1 MKTKRMILLAT
12 LAALIIGLAAC
23 NRSYAPVKKSAAT
36 PTPTNTEA
44 AAGPTQIL
52 DQIYLLATQT
62 ALAQSPVQPTPGAE
76 GQLPTQP
83 AAPGATVEPT
93 QPAAVTVQPTFV
105 VVPTATP
112 GLPATYTIKK
122 GEHLYCI
129 ARRFN
134 INPAELMQLN
144 GLGNLVS
151 PGVEIRI
158 PQTGNPFPGP
168 RMLIPHP
175 TTYVV
180 KAGDTIY
187 SIACQFGDVSPE
199 AIAFANGL
207 TEPYTLT
214 AGQVLQIP

>member
-1 MKTKRMILLAT
+1 MKTKRVILLAT
-12 LAALIIGLAAC
+12 IAALLIGLAAC
-23 NRSYAPVKKSAAT
+23 NRSYAPAKKSAAA

-62 ALAQSPVQPTPGAE
+62 ALAQSAAQPTPGSE
-76 GQLPTQP
+76 TPLPTPP
-83 AAPGATVEPT
+83 AGPGTEPT
-93 QPAAVTVQPTFV
+93 QPAVVTVQPTFV

-112 GLPATYTIKK
+112 GLPATYVIQK

-134 INPAELMQLN
+134 VNPAELMQLN

-151 PGVEIRI
+151 PGTEIKI
-158 PQTGNPFPGP
+158 PQTGNPFTGP

-180 KAGDTIY
+180 KSGETIY
-187 SIACQFGDVSPE
+187 SIACLFGDVSPE
-199 AIAFANGL
+199 AIIFANGL

-214 AGQVLQIP
+214 PGQVLQIP